1 MQNSEIELQEE
12 NSAKIENNVIQTI
25 KLTLEYDGTEFSGWQ
40 IQPNRRTVQGELKG
54 ALKSMLKEEINIVG
68 SGRTDAGVH
77 ALGQVASFRTT
88 SRLPLSAFRNGINT
102 LLPDDMRILHAEEVP
117 ETFNARRDA
126 VRRTY
131 QYILSRRP
139 RVLSR
144 QYTWYPHC
152 EFQLGPMRTASEYLI
167 GEHDFLSFCKN
178 SNEIEDHTSRIID
191 IGWEENDD
199 EVRITIVATHFFH
212 NMVRIIVGTLIEVG
226 KGKVSHKE
234 FRRILEVRDRSRAG
248 PTAPPHGLVLVKV
261 DY

>member
-1 MQNSEIELQEE
+1 MQNSEKELQEE
-12 NSAKIENNVIQTI
+12 NSAKIENNDIQSI
-25 KLTLEYDGTEFSGWQ
+25 KLILEYDGTEFSGWQ
-40 IQPNRRTVQGELKG
+40 VQPNRRTVQGELKDV
-54 ALKSMLKEEINIVG
+54 LKSMLKEEVNIVG

-102 LLPDDMRILHAEEVP
+102 LLPDDVRILHAEETA

-131 QYILSRRP
+131 RYVLSRRP
-139 RVLSR
+139 RVLGR
-144 QYTWYPHC
+144 RYTWYPHC
-152 EFQLGPMRTASEYLI
+152 EFQLGPMKSASQYLI

-178 SNEIEDHTSRIID
+178 SDEIEDHTSRIID

-199 EVRITIVATHFFH
+199 EVWFTISATRFFH

-226 KGKVSHKE
+226 KGKMSPKE
-234 FRRILEVRDRSRAG
+234 FRRILEARDRSRAG
-248 PTAPPHGLVLVKV
+248 ATAPPHGLVLVKV